1 MVYLERFYQ
10 NQLLRALERSPSVA
24 VLGPRQCGKSTF
36 VRHLIK
42 NRNAVYLDLQ
52 LPSDRNKLNEPE
64 IFFTNFRDRLVCLDE
79 IQTQPELFSILR
91 SEIDQDRRPGRFIF
105 LGSASRDLIKQ
116 TKESLAGRIA
126 FVEMTPFLWCEISGR
141 YPLNDYLTKGGFPE
155 SLNLQNA
162 TDSFDWRRDFISTFL
177 ERDIPNLGY
186 YIPSSIMQR
195 LWQMLAHYHGQ
206 VINYSKLSGSIDIS
220 IITLKKYISILE
232 QTYMIRVLQPY
243 HSNLKKRIVKS
254 PKIYIRDTGILHGLL
269 SIMDFEALLGHHVIG
284 ASWEGLVIENLSQIF
299 YRWEPYYIRTSN
311 GAELDLLL
319 TQGNKKIF
327 VECKFSK
334 APKISKGFI
343 SLQEEIKPDA
353 SYLVAPV
360 DQGYDLDHNTKVRNL
375 SEMMNEI
382 KAE

>member
-1 MVYLERFYQ
+1 MAYIERFYTQ
-10 NQLLRALERSPSVA
+10 QLLRALERSPSVA
-24 VLGPRQCGKSTF
+24 VLGSRQCGKSTF
-36 VRHLIK
+36 IRHIVK
-42 NRNAVYLDLQ
+42 NKNAIYLDLQ
-52 LPSDRNKLNEPE
+52 LPSERNKLNEPE
-64 IFFTNFRDRLVCLDE
+64 IFFDNFRDRLICLDE

-91 SEIDQDRRPGRFIF
+91 VEIDRDRRPGRFIF

-126 FVEMTPFLWCEISGR
+126 FLEMTPFLWCEISTR
-141 YPLNDYLTKGGFPE
+141 YSLSDYLVKGGFPE

-177 ERDIPNLGY
+177 ERDIPNFGF
-186 YIPSSIMQR
+186 YIPLSIMQK

-220 IITLKKYISILE
+220 VVSLKKYISILE
-232 QTYMIRVLQPY
+232 QTYMVRVLQPY
-243 HSNLKKRIVKS
+243 HSNLKKRTIKA

-269 SIMDFEALLGHHVIG
+269 NIIDFEALLGHPVIG
-284 ASWEGLVIENLSQIF
+284 ASWEGLVIENLSQTF
-299 YRWEPYYIRTSN
+299 YRWEPSYIRTSN

-327 VECKFSK
+327 IECKYSK
-334 APKISKGFI
+334 APKKSRGFI

-360 DQGYDLDHNTKVRNL
+360 EQGYDLDKNTKVRNL
-375 SEMMNEI
+375 TEMMNEI
-382 KAE
+382 KPD

>member
-1 MVYLERFYQ
+1 MVYIERFYTQ
-10 NQLLRALERSPSVA
+10 QLLRALERSPSVA
-24 VLGPRQCGKSTF
+24 VLGSRQCGKSTF
-36 VRHLIK
+36 IRHIVENK
-42 NRNAVYLDLQ
+42 NAIYLDLQ
-52 LPSDRNKLNEPE
+52 LPSERNKLNEPE
-64 IFFTNFRDRLVCLDE
+64 IFFDNFRDRLICLDE

-91 SEIDQDRRPGRFIF
+91 VEIDRDRRPGRFIF

-126 FVEMTPFLWCEISGR
+126 FVEMTPFLWCEISTR
-141 YPLNDYLTKGGFPE
+141 YSLSDYLVKGGFPE

-177 ERDIPNLGY
+177 ERDIPNFGF
-186 YIPSSIMQR
+186 YIPLSIMQK

-220 IITLKKYISILE
+220 VVSLKKYISILE
-232 QTYMIRVLQPY
+232 QTYMVRVLQPY
-243 HSNLKKRIVKS
+243 HSNLKKRTIKA

-269 SIMDFEALLGHHVIG
+269 NIIDFEALLGHPIIG
-284 ASWEGLVIENLSQIF
+284 ASWEGLVIENLSQTF
-299 YRWEPYYIRTSN
+299 YRWEPSYIRTSN

-327 VECKFSK
+327 IECKYSK
-334 APKISKGFI
+334 APKKSRGFI

-360 DQGYDLDHNTKVRNL
+360 EQGYDLDKNTKVRNL
-375 SEMMNEI
+375 TEMMNEI
-382 KAE
+382 KPD

>member
-1 MVYLERFYQ
+1 MVYIERFYTQ
-10 NQLLRALERSPSVA
+10 QLLRALERSPSVA
-24 VLGPRQCGKSTF
+24 VLGSRQCGKSTF
-36 VRHLIK
+36 IRHIVK
-42 NRNAVYLDLQ
+42 NKNAIYLDLQ
-52 LPSDRNKLNEPE
+52 LPSERNKLNEPE
-64 IFFTNFRDRLVCLDE
+64 IFFANFRDRLICLDE

-91 SEIDQDRRPGRFIF
+91 AEIDRDRRPGRFIF

-126 FVEMTPFLWCEISGR
+126 FVEMTPFLWCEISTR
-141 YPLNDYLTKGGFPE
+141 YSLSDYLVKGGFPE

-177 ERDIPNLGY
+177 ERDIPNLGF
-186 YIPSSIMQR
+186 YIPLSIMQK

-206 VINYSKLSGSIDIS
+206 VINYSNLSGSIDIS
-220 IITLKKYISILE
+220 VVSLKKYISILE

-243 HSNLKKRIVKS
+243 HSNLKKRTIKA

-269 SIMDFEALLGHHVIG
+269 NIIDFEALLGHPVIG
-284 ASWEGLVIENLSQIF
+284 ASWEGLVIENLSQTF
-299 YRWEPYYIRTSN
+299 YRWEPSYIRTSN

-327 VECKFSK
+327 IECKFSK
-334 APKISKGFI
+334 APKKSRGFI

-360 DQGYDLDHNTKVRNL
+360 EQGYDLDKNTKVRNL
-375 SEMMNEI
+375 TEMMNEI
-382 KAE
+382 KPD

>member
-1 MVYLERFYQ
+1 MVYIERFYTQ
-10 NQLLRALERSPSVA
+10 QLLRALERSPSVA
-24 VLGPRQCGKSTF
+24 VLGSRQCGKSTF
-36 VRHLIK
+36 VRHIVENK
-42 NRNAVYLDLQ
+42 NAIYLDLQ
-52 LPSDRNKLNEPE
+52 LPSERNKLNEPE
-64 IFFTNFRDRLVCLDE
+64 IFFANFRDRLICLDE

-91 SEIDQDRRPGRFIF
+91 AEIDRDRRPGRFIF

-126 FVEMTPFLWCEISGR
+126 FVEMTPFLWCEISTR
-141 YPLNDYLTKGGFPE
+141 YSLSDYLVKGGFPE

-177 ERDIPNLGY
+177 ERDIPNLGF
-186 YIPSSIMQR
+186 YIPLSIMQK

-220 IITLKKYISILE
+220 VVSLKKYISILE

-243 HSNLKKRIVKS
+243 HSNLKKRTIKA

-269 SIMDFEALLGHHVIG
+269 NIIDFEALLGHPVIG
-284 ASWEGLVIENLSQIF
+284 ASWEGLVIENLSQTF
-299 YRWEPYYIRTSN
+299 YRWEPSYIRTSN

-327 VECKFSK
+327 IECKFSK
-334 APKISKGFI
+334 APKKSRGFI

-360 DQGYDLDHNTKVRNL
+360 EQGYDLDKNTKVRNL
-375 SEMMNEI
+375 TEMMNEI
-382 KAE
+382 KPD